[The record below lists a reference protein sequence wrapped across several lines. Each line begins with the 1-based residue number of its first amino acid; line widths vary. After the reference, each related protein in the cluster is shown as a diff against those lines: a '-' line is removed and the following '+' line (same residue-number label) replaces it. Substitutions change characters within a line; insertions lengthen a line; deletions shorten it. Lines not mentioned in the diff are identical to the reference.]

1 MSISDKLAYSQGRKD
16 QVPNK
21 LLAQEI
27 TSAEDSERLI
37 ELIKFIESKPH
48 RRLQM
53 DAALTVAYVG
63 DLLPK
68 MLIPH
73 VDFLIR
79 KLKDPID
86 RVSWGSMIA
95 LSHVSPLV
103 IDQMYENLPEILDAM
118 DMGSI
123 VGRDHGYQI
132 LVNLYVVDQYS
143 SDMLFILLEQ
153 IRKAPS
159 NQLGQYT
166 ERLLGVIKP
175 EDKLELIAA
184 LEERRLDLTNEYHL
198 KRLTKNLKKLYK

>member
-1 MSISDKLAYSQGRKD
+1 MSISDHLAYSQGRKD
-16 QVPNK
+16 QIPNK

-27 TSAEDSERLI
+27 TSTEDSERLV
-37 ELIKFIESKPH
+37 ELIQFIESKPH

-53 DAALTVAYVG
+53 DATLTVAYVG

-68 MLIPH
+68 MLVPH
-73 VDFLIR
+73 IDFLIE

-86 RVSWGSMIA
+86 RVAWGSMIA

-103 IDQMYENLPEILDAM
+103 IDQMYEHLPEILDAM

-123 VGRDHGYQI
+123 VGRDHGYQV
-132 LVNLYVVDQYS
+132 LVNLYKEDRYA

-166 ERLLGVIKP
+166 ERLMEVIKQG
-175 EDKLELIAA
+175 DKPELIMA